1 MGKKKI
7 KVIVKNPGKP
17 ATLAR
22 IPNDLDTLQ
31 ELVGGFIETVRIA
44 PDVVL
49 IINEEGRVMD
59 PPLPE
64 QKVYGM
70 WFAGPVVVAGTRG
83 SDFTDVPKAILDAPG
98 VWKMEE

>member
-22 IPNDLDTLQ
+22 IPNNLDTLQ
-31 ELVGGFIETVRIA
+31 ELVGGYIETVRIA
-44 PDVVL
+44 PGAVA
-49 IINEEGRVMD
+49 IINEEGRVME

-64 QKVYGM
+64 QMVCGL
-70 WFAGPVVVAGTRG
+70 WLAGPVVIAGTKG
-83 SDFTDVPKAILDAPG
+83 SDFTDVPKAFVDAPG
-98 VWKMEE
+98 IWELED